1 MKRIVFGLVLLAA
14 VAAVVFAQVP
24 AVNPGVER
32 TELLS
37 PLQPLDRGV
46 LSTIPSGRRDF
57 RRDPPRVAEVIAE
70 PLGGGKV
77 RLLVKFEERGL
88 PAVLTISMENERV
101 QLRDDGQ
108 NGDAKAGDGIFT
120 VLTTLPEQFL
130 KDRQDAAKRVAAVK
144 GGKVF
149 RNRRM
154 VDLRSTV
161 IAENNRFAILSP
173 FDFPPFFAP
182 PVDPAKSL
190 MIVDPGVVRDPSR
203 AGNPCMAG
211 SNALGPWSFGHLM
224 TEMANPPLTGVTP
237 STFVLTWLKQWT
249 VPQPINGPAVPAR
262 TQIITK
268 VINPWQVASGGGTL
282 NMAKAPLRLL
292 AIVNRIDLHDNV
304 AYGASSGGELRFVF
318 GVLGTNCQPT
328 PFAVILEYGVPPMS
342 CPALKAYAQKW
353 QALTGMTPGT
363 PAYNAALQAIT
374 DPITKHGAM
383 PSKPNGSAI
392 NQVRT
397 NEISLAAPWELREF
411 RVDATHLLR
420 ETTTKQTPIGTFN
433 DTAVFTAQA
442 NANAAAILNHT
453 YVVPLTIPVNVPYLS
468 GNAPIPSAPGKPT
481 FWRGS
486 PPIANNDVRSFAS
499 LNTCN
504 GCHSGETA
512 TAFVH
517 VNPSSPIA
525 SPAGLSGFLT
535 GETIPDPVAGA
546 ATPRSYHDLQDR
558 KQKLQA
564 LLTSPCLIHG
574 LFAQPLRM
582 VH

>member
-1 MKRIVFGLVLLAA
+1 MKRTVFGLVLLAA

-24 AVNPGVER
+24 ATNPGVDR
-32 TELLS
+32 AALLS

-46 LSTIPSGRRDF
+46 LSTIPSGHRDF
-57 RRDPPRVAEVIAE
+57 RRDPPRVGEVVAE
-70 PLGGGKV
+70 PLGGERV

-88 PAVLTISMENERV
+88 PAVITMSLENERV

-108 NGDAKAGDGIFT
+108 GGDTKAGDGVFT
-120 VLTTLPEQFL
+120 VVTTLPEQFL
-130 KDRQDAAKRVAAVK
+130 KDRQEVAKRSAAVR

-154 VDLRSTV
+154 VDLRSPV
-161 IAENNRFAILSP
+161 IAENNRFAILPP
-173 FDFPPFFAP
+173 FDFPPLFAP

-211 SNALGPWSFGHLM
+211 SNAMGPWSFGSLM

-262 TQIITK
+262 PQIVTK
-268 VINPWQVASGGGTL
+268 VINPWIAASGGGAL

-292 AIVNRIDLHDNV
+292 AIVNRIDLHDNA
-304 AYGASSGGELRFVF
+304 AYGVASGGELRFVF

-342 CPALKAYAQKW
+342 CPQLKAYAQKW

-397 NEISLAAPWELREF
+397 NEISLASPWELREF
-411 RVDATHLLR
+411 RVDATHQLR

-433 DTAVFTAQA
+433 DTPTFTAQA

-453 YVVPLTIPVNVPYLS
+453 YVVPLTIPVSVPYLS
-468 GNAPIPSAPGKPT
+468 GNATVPSAAGKPT
-481 FWRGS
+481 FWRGN
-486 PPIANNDVRSFAS
+486 PAIANNDVRSFAS

-512 TAFVH
+512 TGFVH
-517 VNPSSPIA
+517 VNPSSPIGA
-525 SPAGLSGFLT
+525 PAGLSGFLT
-535 GETIPDPVAGA
+535 GETIPDPVVP
-546 ATPRSYHDLQDR
+546 ATMRSYHDLQDR

-564 LLTSPCLIHG
+564 ILTSPCLIHG
-574 LFAQPLRM
+574 LFFQPLRM

>member
-1 MKRIVFGLVLLAA
+1 MRIVFGLVLLAA
-14 VAAVVFAQVP
+14 VAAVVVAQVP
-24 AVNPGVER
+24 TPKNGGDRA
-32 TELLS
+32 ELLS
-37 PLQPLDRGV
+37 PIQPLDRGV

-57 RRDPPRVAEVIAE
+57 RRDPPRVADVTAE
-70 PLGGGKV
+70 ALGGGKV
-77 RLLVKFEERGL
+77 RLFVTFEERGL
-88 PAVLTISMENERV
+88 PAVLTMVLEDGRV
-101 QLRDDGQ
+101 QVRDDGQ
-108 NGDAKAGDGIFT
+108 EPDAKAGDGIYT
-120 VLTTLPEQFL
+120 VVSTLPEQFL
-130 KDRQDAAKRVAAVK
+130 KDRQDTARRMTQVK
-144 GGKVF
+144 SGKVF

-154 VDLRSTV
+154 VEMKIPARLE
-161 IAENNRFAILSP
+161 ANRFAILPP
-173 FDFPPFFAP
+173 FDFLPFFVP
-182 PVDPAKSL
+182 PVDPARSL
-190 MIVDPGVVRDPSR
+190 MIVDPGVVRDPAR

-211 SNALGPWSFGHLM
+211 SNALGPWSFGSLM
-224 TEMANPPLTGVTP
+224 TEMANPVLTGVTP
-237 STFVLTWLKQWT
+237 SNFVLTWLKQWT

-262 TQIITK
+262 AQIANK
-268 VINPWQVASGGGTL
+268 VINPWLAASGGGSL
-282 NMAKAPLRLL
+282 NMARAPLRLL

-318 GVLGTNCQPT
+318 GVMNNCQPT

-342 CPALKAYAQKW
+342 CPQLKAYASKW

-411 RVDATHLLR
+411 RVDATHQLR

-433 DTAVFTAQA
+433 DTATFTAQA

-453 YVVPLTIPVNVPYLS
+453 YVVPLTIPVNIPYLS
-468 GNAPIPSAPGKPT
+468 GNAPVPSAVGKPT

-525 SPAGLSGFLT
+525 APAGLSGFLT
-535 GETIPDPVAGA
+535 GETIPDPVVP
-546 ATPRSYHDLQDR
+546 ATPRTYHDLQDR

-574 LFAQPLRM
+574 LFDQPLRM

>member
-1 MKRIVFGLVLLAA
+1 MKRIGFGLVVLAA

-24 AVNPGVER
+24 TTNSGGDRAAF
-32 TELLS
+32 LS
-37 PLQPLDRGV
+37 PVQPLDRGV

-57 RRDPPRVAEVIAE
+57 RRDPPRVAEVVAE

-88 PAVLTISMENERV
+88 PAVLVLALEEGRV
-101 QLRDDGQ
+101 EIRDDGQ
-108 NGDAKAGDGIFT
+108 GGDAKAGDGIFT
-120 VLTTLPEQFL
+120 VLTSLPEQFL
-130 KDRQDAAKRVAAVK
+130 RDRQEVAKRIVAAK
-144 GGKVF
+144 GGAKVF

-154 VDLRSTV
+154 VDIKTSV
-161 IAENNRFAILSP
+161 IAENNRFAILPP

-190 MIVDPGVVRDPSR
+190 MIVDPGVVRDPTR

-211 SNALGPWSFGHLM
+211 SNALGPWSFGSLM
-224 TEMANPPLTGVTP
+224 TEMANTGATGVTP
-237 STFVLTWLKQWT
+237 SNFVRNWLLQWT

-262 TQIITK
+262 TQIVNK
-268 VINPWQVASGGGTL
+268 VITPWLTASGGGSL

-292 AIVNRIDLHDNV
+292 AIVNRIDLHDNA
-304 AYGASSGGELRFVF
+304 AYGTASGGELRFVF
-318 GVLGTNCQPT
+318 GVMNNCQPT

-342 CPALKAYAQKW
+342 CPQLKAYASKW

-397 NEISLAAPWELREF
+397 NEISLASPWELREF
-411 RVDATHLLR
+411 RVDGTHQLR

-433 DTAVFTAQA
+433 DTPTFTAQA

-453 YVVPLTIPVNVPYLS
+453 YVVPMTIPINIPYLS
-468 GNAPIPSAPGKPT
+468 GNAPVPSASGKPT
-481 FWRGS
+481 FWRGN

-535 GETIPDPVAGA
+535 GETIPDPVVS
-546 ATPRSYHDLQDR
+546 ATMRSYHDLQDR

-574 LFAQPLRM
+574 LFVQPPRM